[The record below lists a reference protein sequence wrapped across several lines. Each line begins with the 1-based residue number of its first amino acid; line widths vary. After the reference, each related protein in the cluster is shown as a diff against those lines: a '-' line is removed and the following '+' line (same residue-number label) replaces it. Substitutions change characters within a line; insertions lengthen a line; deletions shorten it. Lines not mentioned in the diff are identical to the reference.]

1 MQKSLKIFA
10 VTILVVCCGCRSVK
24 ETNNISAVESD
35 IQAHLPVGS
44 SKADVLAYLD
54 QRRITHEQVRTTQV
68 LPNGT
73 VLVHDTHTEGAL
85 IRAVRTEGMVETSIR
100 IDFNFDNTDSKL
112 VSHSV
117 QEVYK
122 GP

>member
-1 MQKSLKIFA
+1 MLA
-10 VTILVVCCGCRSVK
+10 VCCGCRSVK
-24 ETNNISAVESD
+24 ETTNISAVESD
-35 IQAHLPVGS
+35 IQSHLSVGS
-44 SKADVLAYLD
+44 SKADVLAYLE
-54 QRRITHEQVRTTQV
+54 QRKITHEQVRKAEV

-73 VLVHDTHTEGAL
+73 VVVHDTHTEGAL
-85 IRAVRTEGMVETSIR
+85 IRGVRFDGMIETSIR
-100 IDFNFDNTDSKL
+100 IDFNFDDTDSKL